1 MPCYRNILKVKVKL
15 SLCLTKYTLW
25 KCILCLSTMPWRCTQ
40 RGGTV
45 PSVLNLGTKWRW
57 MVSFT
62 LGERQ
67 SINLIGGCMC
77 PRASLDAVAKGK
89 IPTPARNQSSAIQP
103 IYQIYWQIVVKGSSV
118 RWWQQLEHIR
128 KKSARTRDIVGNT
141 LAWNYTSQKVFIMF
155 LKFSCRIWCS
165 CTTFRILLLV
175 HIYDIQHFITAIY
188 FYWFS
193 TVQ

>member
-1 MPCYRNILKVKVKL
+1 VVSCFTPEERAP
-15 SLCLTKYTLW
+15 TTH
-25 KCILCLSTMPWRCTQ
+25 WR
-40 RGGTV
+40 RGWVG
-45 PSVLNLGTKWRW
+45 
-57 MVSFT
+57 
-62 LGERQ
+62 
-67 SINLIGGCMC
+67 
-77 PRASLDAVAKGK
+77 PRASLDTEVKRKSVVLLHPACSLVTVLTELPWAKGK